1 MKKWQI
7 ILMACFVLLVA
18 ACTNKEQTEKPVEQ
32 QPNQEEQVTQQN
44 DIDYELLL
52 HLQYLPPEV
61 GTSMTLVQE
70 EKLYNSWAEIFQ
82 FETIPEINFEKE
94 EVLFITYYSNG
105 CGAEFE
111 SLQQEEQT
119 LIAKLNYP
127 DGILKQQDISCTE
140 IAIPHAFILK
150 LPKTGATTGTL
161 IDMNRTLIKQ
171 ESLAP

>member
-1 MKKWQI
+1 MKKWQM
-7 ILMACFVLLVA
+7 ILLACFVLLVA
-18 ACTNKEQTEKPVEQ
+18 ACTNKEQTEQPVEQ
-32 QPNQEEQVTQQN
+32 QPNEEEQVKEQS

-61 GTSMTLVQE
+61 GTTMTLVQE
-70 EKLYNSWAEIFQ
+70 EKLYHSWAEIFQ

-105 CGAEFE
+105 CGADFE
-111 SLQQEEQT
+111 SLQKEEQT

-127 DGILKQQDISCTE
+127 EGIRKQQDISCTE
-140 IAIPHAFILK
+140 IALPHAFILK

-161 IDMNRTLIKQ
+161 IDMNRTLIEQ
-171 ESLAP
+171 EPLTP